1 MIIAFS
7 TEEAL
12 FELKQM
18 MEGII
23 KNEYEFDFW
32 FSDILTLIDLL
43 LFPGVF

>member
-1 MIIAFS
+1 MIITFS
-7 TEEAL
+7 TKEAP

-18 MEGII
+18 KEGIV
-23 KNEYEFDFW
+23 KNEHEFDFW